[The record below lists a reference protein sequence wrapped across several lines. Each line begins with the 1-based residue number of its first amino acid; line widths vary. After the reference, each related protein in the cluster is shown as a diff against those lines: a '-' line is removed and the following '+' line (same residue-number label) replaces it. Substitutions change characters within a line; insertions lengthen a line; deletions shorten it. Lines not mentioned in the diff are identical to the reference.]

1 MKTASRA
8 VRGESWTA
16 VQHAAKAAG
25 LARLFFVA
33 LGRFSSLCLVG
44 VARGFAFVRL
54 DRFPLVGRLAR
65 LAGLR
70 LDELGLGLSDDL
82 FLLDHQGS
90 LDRLISRS
98 VEALRLRL
106 CPEDIPWAVFSLL
119 WRAQGL
125 LIDYDQP
132 FADMQPSGAHP
143 MHAQPSQSAQ
153 RSIIWESVP
162 PPRQSGLFPDN
173 HQN

>member
-1 MKTASRA
+1 M
-8 VRGESWTA
+8 
-16 VQHAAKAAG
+16 QHAAKAAG
-25 LARLFFVA
+25 LARLI
-33 LGRFSSLCLVG
+33 LVLL
-44 VARGFAFVRL
+44 RGFAPLGLVDSARLRL
-54 DRFPLVGRLAR
+54 DRRFPLVCGLAR
-65 LAGLR
+65 LAGFR

-82 FLLDHQGS
+82 LFRDHQGC

-143 MHAQPSQSAQ
+143 MHAQPSQSVQ
-153 RSIIWESVP
+153 RSIIWESEP
-162 PPRQSGLFPDN
+162 PPRQSGLFPVKQKIWVCREFFSIKSN
-173 HQN
+173 VNSR